1 MRNGKLIAALI
12 VALAVVL
19 ALALILP
26 GHGDTTPG
34 QPSPHAVEQSQQ
46 RPHLEF
52 EQLRR
57 T

>member
-46 RPHLEF
+46 RPHLVF

>member
-1 MRNGKLIAALI
+1 MRNVRVIAALI

-34 QPSPHAVEQSQQ
+34 QPSPHAIDQSQ
-46 RPHLEF
+46 
-52 EQLRR
+52 
-57 T
+57 